1 MVDTKHSS
9 PPDPLP
15 LRRRSPIP
23 RAQIDAGSSAVC
35 LNAWRRVLIV
45 DDCRF
50 IAERMARVLEARSFH
65 CTIVADGYQGMQLLS
80 EEDFDMVVLEVNTPV
95 VDGFTLLR
103 HIRDQGSTHAK
114 VPVLMLSGEQSIA
127 DYDRA
132 VELGA
137 DGYLAKPLQRRPLD
151 AMLDSM
157 L

>member
-1 MVDTKHSS
+1 
-9 PPDPLP
+9 
-15 LRRRSPIP
+15 
-23 RAQIDAGSSAVC
+23 
-35 LNAWRRVLIV
+35 LIV